1 MGVAALIRLFTRH
14 RNAANLLMLL
24 AVLLGAWSLDRLNT
38 QFFPE
43 FGIDVITVS
52 IAWPGASPADV
63 DANITTAV
71 IPEVR
76 YLDGVKRVT
85 SYAVEGSGT
94 VVVEFEP
101 GTDMQR
107 ALSEADSA
115 IARILTF
122 PEEIEEPVIRRVT
135 LYETISRLAIG
146 GPFPEAALKAYAKQI
161 RDALLDAG
169 IDQVTLFGA
178 RDEEI
183 WVEVPEEALQRLD
196 LSLDAVAARIGASS
210 QDLPA
215 GRVEGALQK
224 QIRSLGLAPGAE
236 QVAAIEVKALT
247 GGEKI
252 LVRDIAEVAERFDRE
267 AAVGRLHGRP
277 AVELHIQRAAT
288 ADALASAR
296 IVKDTLERIRP
307 TLPPSLELQE
317 YDVQVTLIRDRIA
330 LLLNNGI
337 SGLALVVVVLFL
349 FLNGRTAFWVAAG
362 IPVAMM
368 ATFAAMMASGQSINM
383 VSLFAL
389 IMTIGIIVDDAIV
402 VGEHADHLRS
412 TGLDPLQAAE
422 RGAMRM
428 LAPVTA
434 ASLTTI
440 AAFAPLFL
448 VGDVIGQIISAIPM
462 VVIAIMI
469 ASLVECFLILP
480 NHLRHAMTGRRQGGD
495 GGAPKPPGRFR
506 QGFDR
511 GFGRLR
517 DRHFR
522 PAVALAL
529 RWRYATVAT
538 ALAALLLCAGLV
550 AGGRV
555 PFVFFP
561 SPESDT
567 IYANILFAP
576 GTPRE
581 TVGAMVDELDR
592 ALDAAV
598 AGMEGAG
605 DDLVVSAFG
614 KIGVSQG
621 DQFSSVQ
628 GDHRGGLHVELQPS
642 DLRDVRT
649 PEVIDAWRQEIVEL
663 AGVERIALVERQGG
677 PPGRELDIRLIGAA
691 PEVLKAAAEELK
703 DVLATYPGLR
713 DVEDDLPWGKPELV
727 LELTPRGSALGF
739 TTQSVAQQIR
749 NAFEGRIARR
759 FARGDE
765 EVTIRVQRPVEER
778 HEADLRTLLL
788 EGPDGSP
795 VPLTEVVSIREQ
807 AGFDRIRRED
817 ARREVAVTGEIDETL
832 TNANA
837 VLAELEAGPLP
848 EIAARHGLTWRLA
861 GKSEEQARTLGD
873 LQTGALVALAVIYIV
888 LAWVFASYTRPL
900 VVMAIIPFGLVGAIV
915 GHALLG
921 MDLTILSL
929 VALLGLSGVLVN
941 DSIVLVTTID
951 ARIAAGEATM
961 EAIAN
966 GAADRL
972 RAVLLTSLTTIGGLL
987 PLLFETS
994 LQAQFL
1000 IPMAVT
1006 LVFGLAIATLLVLV
1020 LVPALLGIQ
1029 EDVAKVLGRRK
1040 PAEAGAAGG

>member
-1 MGVAALIRLFTRH
+1 MSFVPLVRLFARH

-24 AVLLGAWSLDRLNT
+24 LLLLGGWSLSRLNT

-63 DANITTAV
+63 DANITTAI
-71 IPEVR
+71 IPELR

-85 SYAVEGSGT
+85 SYSVEGSGT

-101 GTDMQR
+101 GSDMQR
-107 ALSEADSA
+107 ALSEAESA

-122 PEEIEEPVIRRVT
+122 PEDIEEPVIRRVT
-135 LYETISRLAIG
+135 LYETISRLAVG
-146 GPFPEAALKAYAKQI
+146 GPFPEAALKAYAKEI
-161 RDALLDAG
+161 RDALLEAG

-183 WVEVPEEALQRLD
+183 WVEVPEAALQRLD
-196 LSLDAVAARIGASS
+196 LSLDAVAGRIAASS
-210 QDLPA
+210 QDLPS

-224 QIRSLGLAPGAE
+224 QIRSLGLALDAG
-236 QVAAIEVKALT
+236 QVAGIEVKSLP

-252 LVRDIAEVAERFDRE
+252 LVRDIARVGERFARE
-267 AAVGRLHGRP
+267 APVGRLHGRA

-288 ADALASAR
+288 ADALTSAR
-296 IVKDTLERIRP
+296 IVQEVLERIRP
-307 TLPPSLELQE
+307 GLPPTLELQE

-330 LLLNNGI
+330 LLLNNGV

-368 ATFAAMMASGQSINM
+368 ATFAAMHASGQSINM

-412 TGLDPLQAAE
+412 TGLDPLHAAE
-422 RGAMRM
+422 RGALRM

-448 VGDVIGQIISAIPM
+448 VGDVIGQIIAAIPM
-462 VVIAIMI
+462 VVIAIMV

-480 NHLRHAMTGRRQGGD
+480 NHLRHAMQGSRTAAPTTR
-495 GGAPKPPGRFR
+495 GARFR
-506 QGFDR
+506 RRFDR
-511 GFGRLR
+511 GFGRFR
-517 DRHFR
+517 DRIFR
-522 PAVALAL
+522 PILAIAL
-529 RWRYATVAT
+529 RWRYATVAV
-538 ALAALLLCAGLV
+538 ALAVLLLSAGLV

-555 PFVFFP
+555 AFIFFP

-567 IYANILFAP
+567 INANILFAP
-576 GTPRE
+576 GTPRD
-581 TVGAMVDELDR
+581 TVAAMVDELDR
-592 ALDAAV
+592 ALDRAA
-598 AGMEGAG
+598 AGLPGADG
-605 DDLVVSAFG
+605 QVVVSAFG

-621 DQFSSVQ
+621 SQFSSVS

-642 DLRDVRT
+642 DLRQVRT
-649 PEVIDAWRQEIVEL
+649 PEVIAAWRQEIVEL

-677 PPGRELDIRLIGAA
+677 PPGRELDIRLIGGT
-691 PEVLKAAAEELK
+691 PEALKAAAERLK
-703 DVLATYPGLR
+703 AVLGTYPGLR
-713 DVEDDLPWGKPELV
+713 DIEDDLPWGKPELV
-727 LELTPRGSALGF
+727 LELTPRGAALGF

-749 NAFEGRIARR
+749 DAFEGRIARR

-765 EVTIRVQRPVEER
+765 EVTIRVQRPASER
-778 HEADLRTLLL
+778 GEADLRRLLL
-788 EGPDGSP
+788 DGPDGSA
-795 VPLTEVVSIREQ
+795 VPLSEAVAIREQ

-817 ARREVAVTGEIDETL
+817 SHREVAVTAEIDETV

-837 VLAELEAGPLP
+837 VLEALEAGPLP
-848 EIAARHGLTWRLA
+848 EIAQTHGLTWRLA

-873 LQTGALVALAVIYIV
+873 LRAGALVALAVIYIV
-888 LAWVFASYTRPL
+888 LAWVFASYLRPL

-915 GHALLG
+915 GHLLLG

-951 ARIAAGEATM
+951 QRIAAGEPVMT
-961 EAIAN
+961 AIAN

-1006 LVFGLAIATLLVLV
+1006 LVFGLALATLLVLV
-1020 LVPALLGIQ
+1020 LVPALLAIQ
-1029 EDVAKVLGRRK
+1029 EDVLALLGRSKRV
-1040 PAEAGAAGG
+1040 AAGAGG